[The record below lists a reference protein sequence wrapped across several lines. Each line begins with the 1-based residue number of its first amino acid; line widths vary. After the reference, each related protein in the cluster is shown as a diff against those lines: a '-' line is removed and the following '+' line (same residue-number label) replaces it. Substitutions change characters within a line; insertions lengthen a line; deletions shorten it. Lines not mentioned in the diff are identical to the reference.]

1 MARMKRRRQEQQ
13 QEHDTPT
20 NLFENEGRDGRD
32 TISTMSMTRAVV
44 VVVAAAEALTTTAM
58 TRIPMTTTMGISRGG

>member
-1 MARMKRRRQEQQ
+1 MKRRRQEQQ

-44 VVVAAAEALTTTAM
+44 VVVVAAEAALTTTAM